1 VISSTPSFY
10 STIKVFLA
18 IIASHNVII
27 VHQQL
32 IRFPDIAFFTSPIPL
47 HLAAMVILYGHISKV
62 ECLPHSVALEDIWM
76 ALDMLPRFRWRWE
89 RKDVKGAHPLIAKLA
104 EHVMGVDLQTVK
116 PSSAHPPV
124 LICEPDWEEPTSPS
138 LRSQHSTPVLSA
150 APPYAPGTGGPVYH
164 HPNGMDRMDRTKSGG
179 STPPTRNLADVPQ
192 GLFYPFYPEADVP
205 AVAGGATKQQD
216 YKKLMLAA
224 ASVPQDGYVTQAHEV
239 TYIEGKDRGGHSA
252 STSTWIT
259 VVSPFSSPNQYGS
272 DLHFAAEFAF
282 N

>member
-1 VISSTPSFY
+1 MVCDSRPLSRFILIPL
-10 STIKVFLA
+10 FLA

-27 VHQQL
+27 VHHQL

-62 ECLPHSVALEDIWM
+62 ECLPPVVALEDIWM

-138 LRSQHSTPVLSA
+138 QKSQHGTPVLSA
-150 APPYAPGTGGPVYH
+150 APPYTPGNGGPVFH
-164 HPNGMDRMDRTKSGG
+164 HPNGPINRSSSGG
-179 STPPTRNLADVPQ
+179 STPPDKHLAEIPQ
-192 GLFYPFYPEADVP
+192 GLFYPFYPEASVP
-205 AVAGGATKQQD
+205 AMAVATQAGGGTSSTKQQD
-216 YKKLMLAA
+216 FKKLMLAA
-224 ASVPQDGYVTQAHEV
+224 ASVPQNGYAQEV
-239 TYIEGKDRGGHSA
+239 TYISEEKDRSGHSA
-252 STSTWIT
+252 SASTWMA
-259 VVSPFSSPNQYGS
+259 VVSCS
-272 DLHFAAEFAF
+272 LHK
-282 N
+282 